1 MRCVEFRWNGI
12 GDYHIMSIVLFG
24 GEKGGTG
31 KTTLATNM
39 AAMLAL
45 RGRDVLLLDTDRQ
58 GTASFWAT
66 VREETEVEPRIACV
80 QKFGRGLPSQVRD
93 LAQRYDEIVIDA
105 GGRDS
110 MELRYSLGVAQR
122 AYIPVQPFQF
132 DIWTIRQMDELVE
145 MAQGLNEE
153 LEAFLVLNRV
163 STNPSVR
170 EAQETREF
178 FREEGFLH
186 VSLLESVLR
195 DRIAFRKSGRDGL
208 SVVEWK
214 QDKKASQEM
223 NQLFNEVYGDD

>member
-1 MRCVEFRWNGI
+1 
-12 GDYHIMSIVLFG
+12 MSIVLFG

-45 RGRDVLLLDTDRQ
+45 KGRDVLLLDTDRQ

-66 VREETEVEPRIACV
+66 LREDSEVEPRISCV
-80 QKFGRGLPSQVRD
+80 QKFGKSLASQVRD
-93 LAQRYDEIVIDA
+93 LAERYDEIVIDA

-110 MELRYSLGVAQR
+110 VELRYALGVCDR

-145 MAQGLNEE
+145 MAQGLNEN

-163 STNPSVR
+163 STNPIVR
-170 EAQETREF
+170 EDQETRDF
-178 FREEGFLH
+178 FNEEGFQYL
-186 VSLLESVLR
+186 SLLNSNLC
-195 DRIAFRKSGRDGL
+195 DRIAFRKSAREGI

-214 QDKKASQEM
+214 QDKKATAEM
-223 NQLFNEVYGDD
+223 NNLFKEVYGG

>member
-1 MRCVEFRWNGI
+1 
-12 GDYHIMSIVLFG
+12 MSIVLFG

-45 RGRDVLLLDTDRQ
+45 QGKDVLLLDTDRQ

-66 VREETEVEPRIACV
+66 VREDTEIEPRIACV
-80 QKFGRGLPSQVRD
+80 QKFGKGLASQVRD
-93 LAQRYDEIVIDA
+93 LADRYDEIIIDA

-110 MELRYSLGVAQR
+110 MELRYSLGVSDR
-122 AYIPVQPFQF
+122 VYIPIQPFQF

-145 MAQGLNEE
+145 MAQGLNEN
-153 LEAFLVLNRV
+153 LQAFIVLNRV
-163 STNPSVR
+163 STNPAVR
-170 EAQETREF
+170 EDLETREF
-178 FREEGFLH
+178 FEEEEFQHL
-186 VSLLESVLR
+186 SLLDAVLR

-214 QDKKASQEM
+214 QDKKAADEM
-223 NQLFNEVYGDD
+223 NQLYKEVYGGY

>member
-1 MRCVEFRWNGI
+1 
-12 GDYHIMSIVLFG
+12 MSIILFG

-45 RGRDVLLLDTDRQ
+45 QGKDVLLLDTDRQ

-66 VREETEVEPRIACV
+66 VREDTDIEPRIACV
-80 QKFGRGLPSQVRD
+80 QKFGKGLASQVRD
-93 LAQRYDEIVIDA
+93 LAERYDEIVIDA

-110 MELRYSLGVAQR
+110 IELRYALGVCDR

-145 MAQGLNEE
+145 MAKALNEN
-153 LEAFLVLNRV
+153 LQASIVLNRV
-163 STNPSVR
+163 STNPAVR
-170 EAQETREF
+170 EDQETRDFFDQEEF
-178 FREEGFLH
+178 QHLT
-186 VSLLESVLR
+186 LLDTVLR

-214 QDKKASQEM
+214 QDKKAVNEM
-223 NQLFNEVYGDD
+223 NQLYKEVYCGD

>member
-1 MRCVEFRWNGI
+1 
-12 GDYHIMSIVLFG
+12 MSIVLFG

-39 AAMLAL
+39 AVMLAL
-45 RGRDVLLLDTDRQ
+45 QGKDVLLLDTDRQ

-66 VREETEVEPRIACV
+66 VREDTEIEPRIACV
-80 QKFGRGLPSQVRD
+80 QKFGKGLASQVRD
-93 LAQRYDEIVIDA
+93 LAERYDEIVIDA

-110 MELRYSLGVAQR
+110 MALRYSLGVADR

-145 MAQGLNEE
+145 MAKGLNEN
-153 LEAFLVLNRV
+153 LQASIVLNRV
-163 STNPSVR
+163 STNPAVR
-170 EAQETREF
+170 EDQEPRVFFEQEEF
-178 FREEGFLH
+178 QHLAL
-186 VSLLESVLR
+186 VDTVLR

-214 QDKKASQEM
+214 QDKKAANEM
-223 NQLFNEVYGDD
+223 NQLYKEVYCGD